1 MSNIINYIKTNCNDR
16 QSCLNCIMDFY
27 HNLKYRPELQEI
39 EDTKVFN
46 SFVDRTLEQN
56 QQILSD
62 LYLMIDDGRIAES
75 LEYFNHY
82 IC

>member
-1 MSNIINYIKTNCNDR
+1 MSNIINYIKTNCNTR
-16 QSCLNCIMDFY
+16 QSSLNCIMNFY
-27 HNLKYRPELQEI
+27 HTFKFRPELQFTSES
-39 EDTKVFN
+39 KVFDA
-46 SFVDRTLEQN
+46 FADRTIEQN

-62 LYLMIDDGRIAES
+62 LYLMIDDGKIAES

>member
-1 MSNIINYIKTNCNDR
+1 MSNIIKYITTNCNDR
-16 QSCLNCIMDFY
+16 KSCLTCIMNFY
-27 HNLKYRPELQEI
+27 HTFKFRPELKEI
-39 EDTKVFN
+39 TDTKVFA

-62 LYLMIDDGRIAES
+62 LYLMIDDGKIKES

-82 IC
+82 I

>member
-1 MSNIINYIKTNCNDR
+1 MSNIINYIKTNCNTR
-16 QSCLNCIMDFY
+16 QSCLACIMNFY
-27 HNLKYRPELQEI
+27 NTFKYRPELEFTS
-39 EDTKVFN
+39 ESKVFDA
-46 SFVDRTLEQN
+46 FADRTIEQN

-62 LYLMIDDGRIAES
+62 LYLMIDDGKIAES